1 MVSTN
6 MESNVKFSITEL
18 IETLDKIV
26 YDNREKQ
33 KLIGYIGKG
42 FIEKGLFYHIPQQIF
57 SDGLDLEKLETVELM
72 QFTKSAKEFLK
83 LDILKLENYFSN
95 AELIAYD
102 TYVPPQEEIPDYV
115 LFKCATKL
123 NAKSYSTPLY
133 PTKSSEMRKYRQ
145 YMYYKP
151 AQRPAKNIV
160 RKGKVVGT
168 KENVNKKG
176 VQDLTER
183 FIEGDIF
190 PTSIAF
196 SVLRYEGKKIGIV
209 FEPYE
214 GFDNIGDLKI
224 YPCWDKE
231 DPNYTPF
238 ISNDG
243 YHRLTAN
250 ADSYDVTID
259 NTGEIIETPLVAI
272 INIMT
277 EAEAKQYVQDSFKRN
292 YADLEELKAMS
303 PSNENNFVSSIIDK
317 SEVLKDK
324 VATTFKNIK
333 ITDSYTS
340 KDILAK
346 AIKISNF
353 DIVDEIESELQ
364 SEKVAK
370 IVDLIVNRLC
380 KEYYSNNIREME
392 LTNLLAINMFVG
404 YFAIADVLKS
414 DSKYISKMVKIVD
427 ELFLRTEE
435 FNTLKL
441 NNKSCNVELVY
452 EYFKNLVA
460 EVI

>member
-1 MVSTN
+1 MISTN
-6 MESNVKFSITEL
+6 IESKVKFSITEL
-18 IETLDKIV
+18 IETLDKII

-42 FIEKGLFYHIPQQIF
+42 FIEKGLLYQIPQQIF
-57 SDGLDLEKLETVELM
+57 SDGCDLDSLNNIELI
-72 QFTKSAKEFLK
+72 QFTKSVGEFLK
-83 LDILKLENYFSN
+83 LDILKLENYFSSV
-95 AELIAYD
+95 ELIAYD
-102 TYVPPQEEIPDYV
+102 TYVAVQEEIPDYV
-115 LFKCATKL
+115 LFKCTTRI

-133 PTKSSEMRKYRQ
+133 PTKSSEMRRYRQ

-151 AQRPAKNIV
+151 AQRPARNIV
-160 RKGKVVGT
+160 KKGKVVGT
-168 KENVNKKG
+168 KENLNKKG
-176 VQDLTER
+176 VKDLTGR
-183 FIEGDIF
+183 FTEGDIF
-190 PTSIAF
+190 PTAIAF
-196 SVLRYEGKKIGIV
+196 AVLRYEGKKIGIV
-209 FEPYE
+209 FEPYK
-214 GFDNIGDLKI
+214 GFDNFGDLKI

-243 YHRLTAN
+243 YHRLTSN
-250 ADSYDVTID
+250 ADSYDITIEA
-259 NTGEIIETPLVAI
+259 TGRVVETPLVAI

-277 EAEAKQYVQDSFKRN
+277 EPEAKQYVQDSFKRN
-292 YADLEELKAMS
+292 YADLEELNAMS
-303 PSNENNFVSSIIDK
+303 PSKENNFISNIVGK

-353 DIVDEIESELQ
+353 DIVDEIESEIQ

-380 KEYYSNNIREME
+380 KEYYNNNIREME
-392 LTNLLAINMFVG
+392 LTNLLAVNMFVG
-404 YFAIADVLKS
+404 YFAIADVLKT

-427 ELFLRTEE
+427 ELYLRSEE
-435 FNTLKL
+435 LDKLKL
-441 NNKSCNVELVY
+441 NNKSCNIESVY